1 MDIINLFESQI
12 DNAKSDWEIKI
23 IDEKSDKKDQ
33 NNKENTNEEIAK
45 ELNND

>member
-23 IDEKSDKKDQ
+23 INEKSNKDDQ
-33 NNKENTNEEIAK
+33 NNKENTNKDIAK

>member
-1 MDIINLFESQI
+1 MNLFESQI

-23 IDEKSDKKDQ
+23 INEKSNKDEQ
-33 NNKENTNEEIAK
+33 NNKENTNKDIAK

>member
-12 DNAKSDWEIKI
+12 DNAKSGWKIKI
-23 IDEKSDKKDQ
+23 IDEKSNKNNQ

-45 ELNND
+45 ELNNG

>member
-12 DNAKSDWEIKI
+12 DNAKSGWEIKI
-23 IDEKSDKKDQ
+23 IDEKSNKNNQ
-33 NNKENTNEEIAK
+33 NDKENTNEEIAK

>member
-12 DNAKSDWEIKI
+12 DNAKSGWEIKI

-33 NNKENTNEEIAK
+33 NNKENTNKDIAK

>member
-12 DNAKSDWEIKI
+12 DNAKYGWEIKL
-23 IDEKSDKKDQ
+23 IDEKSNKNNQ
-33 NNKENTNEEIAK
+33 NDKENTNEEIAK

>member
-12 DNAKSDWEIKI
+12 DNAKSGWEMKI

>member
-12 DNAKSDWEIKI
+12 DNAKSGWEIKL
-23 IDEKSDKKDQ
+23 IDEKSNKNNQ
-33 NNKENTNEEIAK
+33 NDKENTNEEIAK

>member
-12 DNAKSDWEIKI
+12 DNAKSGWEIKI
-23 IDEKSDKKDQ
+23 IDEKSDKKDK

>member
-12 DNAKSDWEIKI
+12 DNAKSGWEIKI
-23 IDEKSDKKDQ
+23 IDEKSDKNNQ

-45 ELNND
+45 ELNNG

>member
-1 MDIINLFESQI
+1 MDIINLFKSQI
-12 DNAKSDWEIKI
+12 DNAKSGWEIKL

>member
-12 DNAKSDWEIKI
+12 DNAKSGWEIKL
-23 IDEKSDKKDQ
+23 IDEKSNKNDQ
-33 NNKENTNEEIAK
+33 NDKENTNEEIAK